1 LEARVNDK
9 NKRFSHSSNATNIS
23 SLAHSALRES
33 KKHLLRPAN
42 PEWIEHAGEVLVRH
56 CLSRA
61 FDKNSALQQLLELGF
76 KETSI
81 VDYCIPIAAAR
92 LGEAWVNDTLS
103 FAECTL
109 GTSNLQMLVKL
120 ISQNREGELNSSV
133 GNRYLI
139 CVHEKEQH
147 TLGALVVADILR
159 RKGHSLKVI
168 LDANSDEV
176 CHLQKANRYDG
187 IFFSCASYLSIRET
201 AECVKQI
208 RNISGSELPIFLGG
222 GNIEEISEGA
232 DLSEFNLVT
241 SSVEAVDEYV
251 KNKIKRQTNT
261 QRLVMIH

>member
-1 LEARVNDK
+1 MNYK
-9 NKRFSHSSNATNIS
+9 NRRFSHSSNVANIS

-42 PEWIEHAGEVLVRH
+42 PEWIEYAGEVLVRH

-81 VDYCIPIAAAR
+81 VDYCIPIAATR

-103 FAECTL
+103 FAECTI
-109 GTSNLQMLVKL
+109 GTSNLQILVKL
-120 ISQNREGELNSSV
+120 ISQNREGEEELNPSV

-168 LDANSDEV
+168 LDANSNQV
-176 CHLQKANRYDG
+176 CQLQKANRYEG

-201 AECVKQI
+201 AECVKKI
-208 RNISGSELPIFLGG
+208 RNISGSEVPIFLGG

-241 SSVEAVDEYV
+241 SSVEAVDDYV
-251 KNKIKRQTNT
+251 KNKIKRETNT
-261 QRLVMIH
+261 HRLDMVH